1 MANVLQNDHD
11 FTRFYKM
18 AKSDRTRLP
27 FGAHGARAY
36 FHQSGQ
42 SCVISYARK
51 QESRENR

>member
-18 AKSDRTRLP
+18 AKGDRTRLP